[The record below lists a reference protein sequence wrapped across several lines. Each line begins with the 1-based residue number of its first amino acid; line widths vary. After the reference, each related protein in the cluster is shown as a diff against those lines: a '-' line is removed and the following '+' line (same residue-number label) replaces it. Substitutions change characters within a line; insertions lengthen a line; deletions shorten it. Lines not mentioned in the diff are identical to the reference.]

1 MTDKPSNGLDGLAEG
16 PEGDTPMSFWD
27 HLGELRSRLTKAAI
41 GMTVG
46 VVICFIFATELREF
60 LAAPLHKAWLAA
72 NMSGKPQ
79 LQVLAMMDAFMTD
92 MRVAMTGGIFLAAP
106 IGFYQ
111 FWMFIAPGL
120 YAREKRY
127 VVPFVAT
134 SVFMFLLG
142 AAFCYYFVL
151 PWTIQW
157 LLQYTQ
163 TTSGQ
168 TAVVYNLTLN
178 EYIRDSTKVLVA
190 FGAVFEFPLLIA
202 FMAYAEMLTHRSLL
216 RFWKMSIV
224 GIFIIAAFL
233 TPPEPVSQLMMA
245 VPMVGLFFLSVGLA
259 YMIGNSKIKARALLT
274 QQAEAEAAAEAAA
287 EADAVAHAAQAVA
300 QAAHEVADADQK
312 VADAAQKVAEV
323 AHEVATEVAHEA
335 AHEPDPDAP
344 NDDLPPA

>member
-1 MTDKPSNGLDGLAEG
+1 MTPVIPTNGLDGLAEG

-27 HLGELRSRLTKAAI
+27 HLGELRSRLTKAAL

-46 VVICFIFATELREF
+46 VVVCFIYATELREF
-60 LAAPLHKAWLAA
+60 LAVPLHKAWLAA
-72 NMSGKPQ
+72 KMPGKPE

-120 YAREKRY
+120 YAREKRF

-142 AAFCYYFVL
+142 AAFCYYVVL

-163 TTSGQ
+163 STTAQ

-202 FMAYAEMLTHRSLL
+202 FMAYAEMLTHKTLL
-216 RFWKMSIV
+216 RFWKISV
-224 GIFIIAAFL
+224 VAIFIIAAFL

-245 VPMVGLFFLSVGLA
+245 IPMVGLFFLSVGIA
-259 YMIGNSKIKARALLT
+259 YLIGQSKAKARALLAKET
-274 QQAEAEAAAEAAA
+274 EAAEAAEAAAEAAREAAAEAAREAAAEAAA
-287 EADAVAHAAQAVA
+287 EA
-300 QAAHEVADADQK
+300 
-312 VADAAQKVAEV
+312 AEQD
-323 AHEVATEVAHEA
+323 H
-335 AHEPDPDAP
+335 DAP
-344 NDDLPPA
+344 PPRV

>member
-1 MTDKPSNGLDGLAEG
+1 MTPVIPTNGLDGLSEG
-16 PEGDTPMSFWD
+16 PESDTPMSFWD
-27 HLGELRSRLTKAAI
+27 HLGELRSRLTRAAL
-41 GMTVG
+41 GMTAG
-46 VVICFIFATELREF
+46 VVVCFIYATELREF
-60 LAAPLHKAWLAA
+60 LAVPLHKAWIAA
-72 NMSGKPQ
+72 NMPGKPQ

-120 YAREKRY
+120 YAREKRF
-127 VVPFVAT
+127 VIPFVAT

-142 AAFCYYFVL
+142 AAFCYYAVL

-163 TTSGQ
+163 STSAE

-202 FMAYAEMLTHRSLL
+202 FMAYAEMLTHKTLL
-216 RFWKMSIV
+216 RFWKISV
-224 GIFIIAAFL
+224 VAIFIIAAFL

-245 VPMVGLFFLSVGLA
+245 IPMVGLFFLSVGIA
-259 YMIGNSKIKARALLT
+259 YLIGQSKDKARALLAKET
-274 QQAEAEAAAEAAA
+274 EAAEAAAAAEAASNPVA
-287 EADAVAHAAQAVA
+287 PDVNIDDEA
-300 QAAHEVADADQK
+300 
-312 VADAAQKVAEV
+312 
-323 AHEVATEVAHEA
+323 
-335 AHEPDPDAP
+335 P
-344 NDDLPPA
+344 PPAT